1 MAAIDRRSVLGL
13 LGAGAWAA
21 RHSSAAETL
30 NLSALDHIEIS
41 VPDAA
46 RSAAFYASIFGGS
59 VWKNKQTPKKYV
71 KVGSWYVAID
81 QKAEAARV
89 DHFSVGLRDYQIA
102 ALHNYLEQRGIA
114 YRDFPSGRDL
124 NVTDP
129 DGIRVQLSSENS
141 FVPLEGR
148 TALREPAPSEPPA
161 VFQAAGLDHILLN
174 VSDPE
179 KSAGFYEKIFGP
191 VTQRN
196 NNRIWFQAGKSRIGL
211 LQTPAGQRAGVNH
224 FCVAAAAFDYATV
237 TKKLEQAGVKAES
250 PEIAGAPEF
259 RDPDGFL
266 VQVMTPRTTA
276 HP

>member
-1 MAAIDRRSVLGL
+1 MMAIDRRSVLGL

-21 RHSSAAETL
+21 RNSAAAEAL
-30 NLSALDHIEIS
+30 NFSALDHIEIS

-46 RSAAFYASIFGGS
+46 RSAAFYGNIFGGS

-71 KVGSWYVAID
+71 KVASWYLAID
-81 QKAEAARV
+81 RKPEAARV
-89 DHFSVGLRDYQIA
+89 DHFSVGLRDYQIS
-102 ALHNYLEQRGIA
+102 ALHSYLEQRGIA

-124 NVTDP
+124 NVTDS

-141 FVPLEGR
+141 FAPLEGT
-148 TALREPAPSEPPA
+148 TALRETETNGPPA
-161 VFQAAGLDHILLN
+161 LFQAAGLDHILLN

-179 KSAGFYEKIFGP
+179 KSAAFYEKIFGP

-211 LQTPAGQRAGVNH
+211 LQTPAGQRSGVNH
-224 FCVAAAAFDYATV
+224 FCVSAAAFDYASV
-237 TKKLEQAGVKAES
+237 TKKLEQAGVKVES

-266 VQVMTPRTTA
+266 VQVMAPRTA
-276 HP
+276 ARP